1 MKGRKAVKPFTN
13 FTRGILFMSALASTS
28 ALAATFVYVSNA
40 EDGEIAAYAMQA
52 DGALKALVRTQ
63 AAKVVM
69 PMAVSPNRRLLY
81 AASRSKPYTVHVYS
95 IDSGTGALKPLSTA
109 PLAESFPYISLDR
122 NGRFLFGASYG
133 GHLVSV
139 NAVGGDGRVL
149 AEPLQVIPVGRNAHS
164 ILVDATNRFV
174 YVPNLG
180 TDQIFQFV
188 FDEKSGRLTS
198 NTPAVAQMKQGTGPR
213 HFIFSPDDRFVYLL
227 SELVATVTTL
237 SLVAKSG
244 LLTEVSSASA
254 LPPDS
259 KLQPGSP
266 RGGIGA
272 PGGPPPRNT
281 DNDIWAAD
289 LHLTPNG
296 KFLYASERTSSTLA
310 AFGVDAASGKL
321 SYLSSTPTEKQPR
334 GFAIDPA
341 GKFLVACGEKSDT
354 LSVYA
359 IDAASGALKLLQKA
373 PAGKGANWVEIV
385 AFDEAPR
392 PLR

>member
-1 MKGRKAVKPFTN
+1 MKPFSKLTG
-13 FTRGILFMSALASTS
+13 GILLMSALAGG
-28 ALAATFVYVSNA
+28 AHAATFVYVSNA
-40 EDGEIAAYAMQA
+40 EDGEIAAYAMQP
-52 DGALKALVRTQ
+52 DGTLKALARTQ
-63 AAKVVM
+63 VAKTVM
-69 PMAVSPNRRLLY
+69 PMALSPNRRLLY
-81 AASRSKPYTVHVYS
+81 AASRSKPYTVHVYA
-95 IDSGTGALKPLSTA
+95 IDPGTGALKALSSA

-149 AEPLQVIPVGRNAHS
+149 REPLQVIPVGRNAHS
-164 ILVDATNRFV
+164 ILVDASNRFV
-174 YVPNLG
+174 FVPNLG

-188 FDEKSGRLTS
+188 FDEKSGRLAS
-198 NTPAVAQMKQGTGPR
+198 NTPAVAQMKPGTGPR
-213 HFIFSPDDRFVYLL
+213 HFVFSRDNRFVYLL
-227 SELVATVTTL
+227 AELLATVTTL
-237 SLVAKSG
+237 SLDPQTG

-254 LPPDS
+254 LPADS
-259 KLQPGSP
+259 KLVPGAP
-266 RGGIGA
+266 RGAVGA

-289 LHLTPNG
+289 LHLTPDG

-334 GFAIDPA
+334 GFAIDPT
-341 GKFLVACGEKSDT
+341 GSFLVACGEKSDT

-359 IDAASGALKLLQKA
+359 IDAASGGLKLLHKA

>member
-1 MKGRKAVKPFTN
+1 MKPFSKPAK
-13 FTRGILFMSALASTS
+13 GIAMSALVSLASTS

-40 EDGEIAAYAMQA
+40 EDGDIGAYSMQA
-52 DGALKALVRTQ
+52 DGALKALARVQ
-63 AAKVVM
+63 AAKAVM
-69 PMAVSPNRRLLY
+69 PMAVSPSRRFLY

-95 IDSGTGALKPLSTA
+95 IDSGSGALKPVSTA

-149 AEPLQVIPVGRNAHS
+149 PQPLQVITVGRNAHS
-164 ILVDATNRFV
+164 IRVDATNRFV

-198 NTPAVAQMKQGTGPR
+198 NTPAVLQMKPGTGPR
-213 HFIFSPDDRFVYLL
+213 HFIFSSDNKFVYLL
-227 SELVATVTTL
+227 SELLATVHTL
-237 SLVAKSG
+237 SLDSKTG
-244 LLTEVSSASA
+244 LLTEVGSASA

-266 RGGIGA
+266 R
-272 PGGPPPRNT
+272 PHTRNT

-289 LHLTPNG
+289 LHLAPNG
-296 KFLYASERTSSTLA
+296 KFLYASERTSNTLA
-310 AFGVDAASGKL
+310 AFNVDAASGKL

-334 GFAIDPA
+334 GFAIDPK
-341 GKFLVACGEKSDT
+341 GRYLVASGEKSET
-354 LSVYA
+354 ISLYA
-359 IDAASGALKLLQKA
+359 IEQATGALKLLQKV
-373 PAGKGANWVEIV
+373 PTGKGANWVEIV
-385 AFDEAPR
+385 GFD
-392 PLR
+392 